1 MVKTCQAC
9 DYKNDDDAEYCA
21 RCGAVLAEMK
31 AKPVEGSD
39 EDCYGDE
46 DSECFGL
53 PHGGAIFGI
62 IIGAVIIIWGVSAI
76 TGFNIWDYF
85 WPIILVIFGLLI
97 VAGAI
102 YAMNRRRT

>member
-1 MVKTCQAC
+1 MGKTCQAC

-21 RCGAVLAEMK
+21 RCGAALSEIK
-31 AKPVEGSD
+31 TKPVKGEG

-46 DSECFGL
+46 DNQCFGL

-62 IIGAVIIIWGVSAI
+62 IIGIVIIVWGLSSI
-76 TGFNIWDYF
+76 TGFPIWNYF
-85 WPIILVIFGLLI
+85 WPLILVLFGLLI

-102 YAMNRRRT
+102 YAMRRRST

>member
-1 MVKTCQAC
+1 MGKTCQAC

-31 AKPVEGSD
+31 PVAGKD
-39 EDCYGDE
+39 EDCFGDE

-62 IIGAVIIIWGVSAI
+62 IIGIIIIIWGVSSI
-76 TGFNIWDYF
+76 TGFPIWEYF
-85 WPIILVIFGLLI
+85 WPLILVLFGLLI
-97 VAGAI
+97 VVGAI
-102 YAMNRRRT
+102 YAMSRRRT